1 MVEIVGNRTRILQLL
16 ASTDGIEDSAV
27 GKPPPGTRPHQRGA
41 ALAQHGPDAVE
52 VAVRCLRPMLTG
64 CSKSWSW
71 ASATETLEPR
81 QLQ

>member
-52 VAVRCLRPMLTG
+52 VSGGGALFAADAHQV
-64 CSKSWSW
+64 
-71 ASATETLEPR
+71 LEELVLGLSDR
-81 QLQ
+81 DA